1 MYNRWELESSTNC
14 YSRVISIVYITWAA
28 SQQIRGHLYST
39 RNIPLY
45 ELAHGWTVSS
55 APTSLT
61 LCHYI
66 FVSNITNW
74 KDSTPHCVLKKRKC
88 FFWALNGW
96 KSSSKIQFYFLLGFI
111 IDYGSATVQTQ
122 IELRG
127 GHTSSTFNHW
137 RPSDNHFTC
146 ERNTM
151 YSLMSMSINHYWS
164 SSCLSGTD
172 GPDHYQF
179 YIKRKS
185 VTVWSVGSSCIIS
198 SGYIKKLSTL
208 WWSEKQ
214 GTVINH
220 RHHRRIKLN
229 LLIH

>member
-1 MYNRWELESSTNC
+1 M
-14 YSRVISIVYITWAA
+14 
-28 SQQIRGHLYST
+28 
-39 RNIPLY
+39 
-45 ELAHGWTVSS
+45 
-55 APTSLT
+55 
-61 LCHYI
+61 
-66 FVSNITNW
+66 
-74 KDSTPHCVLKKRKC
+74 

-96 KSSSKIQFYFLLGFI
+96 KSSSKIQFYFLLSFI

-137 RPSDNHFTC
+137 RPSDEHFTC
-146 ERNTM
+146 ERNTV
-151 YSLMSMSINHYWS
+151 YSLTSMSINHYWS

-172 GPDHYQF
+172 GPDHHQF